1 MDMKGYLADLQ
12 LPPVTKMDIK
22 DDIFVG
28 KEIMIETT
36 MVDAGRIV
44 DVGVQA
50 SPFRAPTVE
59 NKD

>member
-1 MDMKGYLADLQ
+1 MADLQ

-50 SPFRAPTVE
+50 SQFRAPTVE